1 MSHSRAYVKTLWSY
15 PDGYYMY
22 AGQTAQLSEPVSA
35 QRTGIVLHWQ
45 GYAPGDSVKD
55 YQHNFVFVPNTFHGG
70 RGLGMLL
77 MADSRLVTKYVY
89 VADDHIT
96 GHANNIASD
105 TISGV
110 SIDNRYQALTE
121 VLGF

>member
-1 MSHSRAYVKTLWSY
+1 MSDNVAYVKTLWSY
-15 PDGYYMY
+15 PSGYYMN
-22 AGQTAQLSEPVSA
+22 AGQVAQLSEPVSA

-45 GYAPGDSVKD
+45 GYSPGDGVQN
-55 YQHNFVFVPNTFHGG
+55 YQHNFVFVPNTFRGG

-89 VADDHIT
+89 VADDRIT
-96 GHANNIASD
+96 GNAQNATTD
-105 TISGV
+105 TISGI

-121 VLGF
+121 VLGV

>member
-1 MSHSRAYVKTLWSY
+1 
-15 PDGYYMY
+15 MY
-22 AGQTAQLSEPVSA
+22 ASQTIELSEPVSA

-45 GYAPGDSVKD
+45 GYVPGEGVKN
-55 YQHNFVFVPNTFHGG
+55 YQHNFVFVPKTFNGG

-96 GHANNIASD
+96 GNDNNSSVD
-105 TISGV
+105 TISGI
-110 SIDNRYQALTE
+110 SIDNRYQVLTE